1 MEFMFDT
8 ANIQDIKHYSQF
20 YPIKGVTSNPSIIK
34 SVGKIDF
41 FNHFKE
47 IRNIIGMDKSLHI
60 QVISQSYE
68 GIMEEAEAILNNID
82 KNVFIK
88 VPVTENGLKAIRSLK
103 ARNISVTATT
113 IYTKIQGLLAIESG
127 ADFIAPYF
135 NRMES
140 MDINSREVIS
150 TFAQII
156 EKHNYKTKILA
167 ASFKNINQVCTAFE
181 CGAHSVTLQPSLL
194 NDALNMSAIKSA
206 IDNFTTDWENIFG
219 KGVTISNLK

>member
-8 ANIQDIKHYSQF
+8 ANIKDIKYFSQY
-20 YPIKGVTSNPSIIK
+20 YPITGVTSNPSIIK

-47 IRNIIGMDKSLHI
+47 IRNIIGIDKSLHI

-68 GIMEEAEAILNNID
+68 GIMEEAEAILSNID
-82 KNVFIK
+82 ENVFIK
-88 VPVTENGLKAIRSLK
+88 VPVTENGLKAIRTLK

-140 MDINSREVIS
+140 MDINPREVIS
-150 TFAQII
+150 AFAQII
-156 EKHNYKTKILA
+156 EKHNYKTRILA
-167 ASFKNINQVCTAFE
+167 ASFKNISQVCTAFE

-194 NDALNMSAIKSA
+194 NDALNMPAIKKA
-206 IDNFTTDWENIFG
+206 IDNFNDDWESIFG